1 MKQYNSLQE
10 MELDLKRL
18 DLQKQI
24 TKEQIKQNNYLL
36 KKSFSNNLVSS
47 NLVKKFSSIA
57 FIYLLRKIKSKF

>member
-36 KKSFSNNLVSS
+36 KKSFRNNIVSS
-47 NLVKKFSSIA
+47 NLVKKVSSIA
-57 FIYLLRKIKSKF
+57 FIYLLRKIKSNI

>member
-36 KKSFSNNLVSS
+36 KKSFRNNVVSS
-47 NLVKKFSSIA
+47 NLVKKVSSIA
-57 FIYLLRKIKSKF
+57 FIYLLRKIKSKI

>member
-36 KKSFSNNLVSS
+36 QIL
-47 NLVKKFSSIA
+47 
-57 FIYLLRKIKSKF
+57 

>member
-36 KKSFSNNLVSS
+36 KKSLRNNIVSS
-47 NLVKKFSSIA
+47 NLVKKVSSIA
-57 FIYLLRKIKSKF
+57 FIYLLRKIKSNI